1 MNWRTALVL
10 VPINPEVEIFYR
22 HSVAEKRARE
32 AKTLLIARRRAARAK
47 SQPPLS
53 AVGGELKFA

>member
-1 MNWRTALVL
+1 ML